1 MVNKRVFLKKS
12 AISASINPPL
22 IYGGKGPETVI
33 VGWGSMYGIMKEAV
47 DALSDKRSIAMLHFS
62 EIYPFPGRDKFDYID
77 VLKKAKKTI
86 IIEQN
91 ATSQFARL
99 MKTETGY
106 DFTDRINRYDGRP
119 FMVEELVGEIDGL
132 IG

>member
-1 MVNKRVFLKKS
+1 
-12 AISASINPPL
+12 
-22 IYGGKGPETVI
+22 
-33 VGWGSMYGIMKEAV
+33 MKEAV
-47 DALSDKRSIAMLHFS
+47 DALSGKRSIAMLHFS
-62 EIYPFPGRDKFDYID
+62 EIYPFPGREKFDYID
-77 VLKKAKKTI
+77 FLRKAKKTI

-106 DFTDRINRYDGRP
+106 DFTDHINRYDGRP
-119 FMVEELVGEIDGL
+119 FMIEELTGEIDGL

>member
-1 MVNKRVFLKKS
+1 
-12 AISASINPPL
+12 
-22 IYGGKGPETVI
+22 
-33 VGWGSMYGIMKEAV
+33 
-47 DALSDKRSIAMLHFS
+47 MLHFS
-62 EIYPFPGRDKFDYID
+62 EIYPFPGREKFDYID
-77 VLKKAKKTI
+77 FLKKAKKTI

-106 DFTDRINRYDGRP
+106 DFTDHINRYDGRP
-119 FMVEELVGEIDGL
+119 FMIEELTGEIDGL

>member
-1 MVNKRVFLKKS
+1 M
-12 AISASINPPL
+12 NPFF
-22 IYGGKGPETVI
+22 IY
-33 VGWGSMYGIMKEAV
+33 
-47 DALSDKRSIAMLHFS
+47 LQ
-62 EIYPFPGRDKFDYID
+62 
-77 VLKKAKKTI
+77 KAKKTI

-106 DFTDRINRYDGRP
+106 HFTDHINRYDGRP
-119 FMVEELVGEIDGL
+119 FMIEELTGEIDGL

>member
-1 MVNKRVFLKKS
+1 M
-12 AISASINPPL
+12 
-22 IYGGKGPETVI
+22 
-33 VGWGSMYGIMKEAV
+33 
-47 DALSDKRSIAMLHFS
+47 LSGKRSIAMLHFS
-62 EIYPFPGRDKFDYID
+62 EIYPFPGIEKFDYID
-77 VLKKAKKTI
+77 LLKKANKTI

-106 DFTDRINRYDGRP
+106 DFADHINRYNGRP
-119 FMVEELVGEIDGL
+119 FMIEELTGEIDGL